1 LAGPFKFESKP
12 YTITVEDKAV
22 IAAIDNTTSTGTTEP
37 AAEVTPEATIGKVE
51 VPTTASR
58 GGNWIPV
65 LVIVVIATVAAGLAI
80 RRKKKT
86 T

>member
-1 LAGPFKFESKP
+1 MAGPFKFESKP
-12 YTITVEDKAV
+12 HTITVEGKAV

-37 AAEVTPEATIGKVE
+37 GAEVTPEVTIGEVE
-51 VPTTASR
+51 VPTTASS

-65 LVIVVIATVAAGLAI
+65 LVIVVIAAVAAGLAI
-80 RRKKKT
+80 RKKKAT